1 MIETITIVY
10 TSETGFTEKYAVL
23 LAEKLNFPVKRLDTA
38 IETLHKNEPI
48 FYLGWLMAG
57 RIKDLDKAKKH
68 FRVIGACG
76 VGIRPDI
83 ENMINILTKSLKM
96 PLGSVFY
103 LPGGY
108 DPNTLKKSYKRPL
121 SVVFSVIT
129 LAVKKQKE
137 KTPEDENLLN
147 VMANGGSLV
156 DESLLR
162 PLEVF
167 LKKESKKL

>member
-10 TSETGFTEKYAVL
+10 TSETGFTEQYATL
-23 LAEKLNFPVKRLDTA
+23 LGEKLKLSVKRLDTA
-38 IETLHKNEPI
+38 LETMGDNERI

-57 RIKDLDKAKKH
+57 KIKELDKAKKK
-68 FRVIGACG
+68 FRLMGACG
-76 VGIRPDI
+76 VGIRPDVD
-83 ENMINILTKSLKM
+83 NMVNSLTKSLKM

-108 DPNTLKKSYKRPL
+108 APDTLNKSYKRPL
-121 SVVFSVIT
+121 T
-129 LAVKKQKE
+129 LVLGFLSKKIKKQKE
-137 KTPEDENLLN
+137 KTPEEEHLLE
-147 VMANGGSLV
+147 VMTQGGSLV

-167 LKKESKKL
+167 ISKEMKKL

>member
-10 TSETGFTEKYAVL
+10 TSETGFTEKYATL
-23 LAEKLNFPVKRLDTA
+23 LGEKLKLPVKRLDTA
-38 IETLHKNEPI
+38 LETMHKNEPI

-57 RIKDLDKAKKH
+57 KIKDLDKARKQ
-68 FRVIGACG
+68 FRLMGACG
-76 VGIRPDI
+76 VGIRPDVD
-83 ENMINILTKSLKM
+83 NMVTVLTKSLKM

-108 DPNTLKKSYKRPL
+108 DPTTLKKSYKRPL
-121 SVVFSVIT
+121 T
-129 LAVKKQKE
+129 LVLGILSKKIKKQPEQTSEEE
-137 KTPEDENLLN
+137 KLLQ
-147 VMANGGSLV
+147 VLSQGGSLV

-167 LKKESKKL
+167 ITKESKKL